1 VITGQLGNWFYGR
14 AAGVATSITGGVA
27 ALGMSMYGDLWTMTS
42 LQEKCGKMRLYEEGF
57 EAMETVSVMPVSLV
71 SSLKGV
77 SKGENTQKVY
87 ALNDA

>member
-1 VITGQLGNWFYGR
+1 MAG
-14 AAGVATSITGGVA
+14 AAGVATSITGGA
-27 ALGMSMYGDLWTMTS
+27 ALGMSMYGDLLTMTS
-42 LQEKCGKMRLYEEGF
+42 CRRNVENAAIRGGL

-77 SKGENTQKVY
+77 SKENTQKVY